1 MSEHRVSVLSATLRH
16 HPDPL
21 KSRDPRVQAVL
32 AELKTLNFAPAPRA
46 HFRAELRAQLVAV
59 APRLVSEGAAVETP
73 MIDIVPRPSPIR
85 PSPVPKADR
94 PLPRAAAQHTDHDG
108 VLARLRRL
116 PIGRPLAIAATL
128 VAAFALLLG
137 GAVIMSKKALP
148 GDTLYSLKRASEQV
162 ELATASSNTEKAN
175 YYLDFAKT
183 RVDEVNSLL
192 NRSTTSAAGS
202 GAHAS
207 GGVNSH
213 TAGLITSTLA
223 SADTDVRSAS
233 KLLGT
238 QAVRSSSAKPLAA
251 MTDWAPAQLQR
262 LHQIA
267 AAMPAGDL
275 RARADSSAQL
285 VTAALARA
293 TALRSTVG
301 CACLNTAPSDE
312 LGPVPCTPCTTTPGV
327 TVPRDIGTT
336 PRHPT
341 TAPSAKPNQGPTVP
355 NPVIVSPDPQPSDS
369 PTPEPTKST
378 PGIVLPSLPIK
389 LPTSVPTLPV
399 NIKSCA
405 ASVNLGLIQIQLGT
419 CPTSTSSGP

>member
-21 KSRDPRVQAVL
+21 RSRDPRVQAVL

-59 APRLVSEGAAVETP
+59 APRLVREGIAAETP
-73 MIDIVPRPSPIR
+73 IVDVVPRPSPI
-85 PSPVPKADR
+85 PKAER
-94 PLPRAAAQHTDHDG
+94 PQPKAAARHTDHDG

-137 GAVIMSKKALP
+137 GAVLMSKNALP

-162 ELATASSNTEKAN
+162 ELATTSSPTEKAN

-183 RVDEVNSLL
+183 RVDEVSSLL
-192 NRSTTSAAGS
+192 KRSTTSAAGP

-207 GGVNSH
+207 GGVNSS
-213 TAGLITSTLA
+213 TAKLITSTLA

-238 QAVRSSSAKPLAA
+238 QAVKRSSAKPLAA
-251 MTDWAPAQLQR
+251 MTDWAPGQLQR
-262 LHQIA
+262 LHQVA
-267 AAMPAGDL
+267 AALPTGDL

-293 TALRSTVG
+293 SALRTTVG
-301 CACLNTAPSDE
+301 CACMNNAATDE
-312 LGPVPCTPCTTTPGV
+312 LGPVPCTTCATPGV
-327 TVPRDIGTT
+327 TVPKDGRTT
-336 PRHPT
+336 TRHPTT
-341 TAPSAKPNQGPTVP
+341 TAPSAKPHQGPAGPSPDT
-355 NPVIVSPDPQPSDS
+355 VSPDPQPAGS
-369 PTPEPTKST
+369 PTPAPTT
-378 PGIVLPSLPIK
+378 TRPGIVLPSLPIK
-389 LPTSVPTLPV
+389 LPTTVPTLPV
-399 NIKSCA
+399 DLKSCS

-419 CPTSTSSGP
+419 CPSGSSSGP